1 MTHDEI
7 LKHTRVMIRLT
18 VAAQRA
24 RSLSAFEDATNEV
37 EMMKRLEYARAISES
52 QLFKAQQA
60 CQALAAAPKT
70 PANATF
76 SRCLKLARIDSVEVV
91 QKLASESCQ
100 WTNSGMTKGDTARA
114 KALLAKVWLQLDRLA
129 LHIGYWS
136 APPLERRALT
146 RRSPA
151 QWPFEAKP
159 LEAASGDALSLTLAM
174 PLCAR
179 PSLTK
184 SDWSR
189 ATKKTQLKANGQQP
203 T

>member
-1 MTHDEI
+1 MQLAPKFSDAQLAQRERACQLLPPANAQEYSDVAFAIECHDRLFAQMTHDEV

-18 VAAQRA
+18 AAAQRA
-24 RSLSAFEDATNEV
+24 RSLSACEDATHEV

-129 LHIGYWS
+129 LHIGYC
-136 APPLERRALT
+136 ER
-146 RRSPA
+146 
-151 QWPFEAKP
+151 
-159 LEAASGDALSLTLAM
+159 AASRASRLDAA
-174 PLCAR
+174 
-179 PSLTK
+179 
-184 SDWSR
+184 
-189 ATKKTQLKANGQQP
+189 
-203 T
+203 